1 MKQTSTAQKVSFIIA
16 IISYI
21 AAISCIGATVY
32 YSGEL
37 GSDHPVVAS
46 FGASVVFFVGVGVVL
61 HVIGKVSLPNLS
73 MKFSADE
80 QDKPKE

>member
-1 MKQTSTAQKVSFIIA
+1 MKQTSAAQKVSFIIA

-21 AAISCIGATVY
+21 AAIGCIAATVY

-46 FGASVVFFVGVGVVL
+46 FGAAVVFFVGAGVVL
-61 HVIGKVSLPNLS
+61 HVIGKVNLPDLS
-73 MKFSADE
+73 MKFPT
-80 QDKPKE
+80 DKPKQ